1 MKLLVAIKRVVDYN
15 VKIRVKGDGSDVELA
30 NVKMGINPF
39 CEIAV
44 EEGVRLREAGVASEL
59 VVVTFG
65 PDAAAEQLR
74 HGLALGA
81 DRALHYVTDETLTPL
96 TVARALHKV
105 CEQELPDLVLLGKQS
120 IDSDNNQVAQML
132 AALNDWPLATCASS
146 LKVEA
151 GELLVTREIDGGLE
165 TLGMP
170 LPAVV
175 SADLR
180 LNEPR
185 FASLPNIMKA
195 KRKPLDSAPFSTLAV
210 EVANQTRLLGVMAPP
225 VRSAGIKV
233 GSVDEL
239 VDKLKHEA
247 KVLP

>member
-81 DRALHYVTDETLTPL
+81 DRALHYVTDETLAPL

-105 CEQELPDLVLLGKQS
+105 CEQEQPDLVLLGKQS

-225 VRSAGIKV
+225 ARSAGIKV